1 MGHEGTIFPVIRVRV
16 SDGQIQYD
24 HFAVMKAAVAI
35 GNDLPYT
42 LVDIGFCLQKEPFF
56 MQQFPNGFGI
66 LGHLPDFSRDGD
78 QLAVRLFPSVSFGDT
93 QGIQNRPDSVQYRRL

>member
-1 MGHEGTIFPVIRVRV
+1 MGHEGTIFPIIRVRV

-35 GNDLPYT
+35 GDDLPYT

-78 QLAVRLFPSVSFGDT
+78 QLAVCLFPGVSFGDT